1 MSWFSFLQP
10 KNDIPLAQGIS
21 SNPKGETLQTFF
33 EMRRTLNFDV
43 KPIIECTRNGVI
55 LNRELSRCMKPYDDE
70 TTNRYTP
77 SGHLIRQGPIAFI
90 VATSKGHSSLI
101 VSCGPNI
108 YGIGIVMSQ
117 ETPVIVKPSFFDL
130 VAKKIANIEPPKFEF
145 TVDVTSPDAAFD
157 ITSQK
162 RSSKDI
168 SYAACTIKAILPFKE
183 INAERLL
190 TFLNQ
195 QNADPDELS
204 WDIECQADSVE
215 LHTNIEYQTV
225 NQPLT
230 TYLRVNP
237 HKIKQMNCANLMEL
251 MFAEL
256 SGSAYAGLACIP
268 ESITDTSG
276 KSQDITGLWSLSQPI
291 SLSPV
296 SSRSNSAASS
306 PRKGRS
312 SSRSPSDSP
321 RRERSRSR
329 DRNRN
334 TEIVSFTPRT
344 TERRNIADERYRL
357 HVTRGDY
364 RDRRG
369 DGWGINKTKKER
381 ENRRRT
387 RRERKGEKRK
397 KGRTRRTIRRR
408 KPRRS
413 TRSVHW
419 AI

>member
-1 MSWFSFLQP
+1 MSFFSFLQL
-10 KNDIPLAQGIS
+10 KNDIPLAPGIS

-55 LNRELSRCMKPYDDE
+55 LNRELSQCMKPYDDE

-130 VAKKIANIEPPKFEF
+130 AAKKIANIEPPKFEF

-157 ITSQK
+157 ITSQQ
-162 RSSKDI
+162 RSSKGI

-183 INAERLL
+183 KNVERLL

-195 QNADPDELS
+195 QNADPHELS
-204 WDIECQADSVE
+204 WDIECNTNSVE

-225 NQPLT
+225 NRPLT
-230 TYLRVNP
+230 TDLRGNP

-251 MFAEL
+251 MFDEL

-276 KSQDITGLWSLSQPI
+276 NSQDISGLWSLSQPI

-306 PRKGRS
+306 PRISERGSPRSEIRGR
-312 SSRSPSDSP
+312 SP
-321 RRERSRSR
+321 RRSPRGSPRSQERRSRSR
-329 DRNRN
+329 DRD
-334 TEIVSFTPRT
+334 SFTP
-344 TERRNIADERYRL
+344 EEIARRNIADARYDEHLR
-357 HVTRGDY
+357 RGDY
-364 RDRRG
+364 RGRDNGRG
-369 DGWGINKTKKER
+369 IIKTKKER
-381 ENRRRT
+381 
-387 RRERKGEKRK
+387 KRK
-397 KGRTRRTIRRR
+397 NRRTIRKRKSRR
-408 KPRRS
+408 N
-413 TRSVHW
+413 TN
-419 AI
+419 